1 MPGLNAGIPFVA
13 KKDPIHEI
21 TFMAHDF
28 GHFLVPDL
36 IYTGSLSPLIRKT
49 YILYR
54 MMSEA
59 TTLVF
64 ADMLF
69 VSTLQKSNKYEYN
82 WAKRKIFPLFV
93 ATGLDPFGTN
103 KTKEEFFAAFKLLL
117 QANVDYCLLGDDST
131 YMELIQ
137 KAGIVELQ
145 QEIDSNGKKKMTCD
159 ALRKFKDK
167 YMPFFVEDYKW
178 TSANFEGMRDHAS
191 DYEAWWDI
199 VQPLAKA
206 AGILVHN
213 KNGNIGLET
222 VEEHLEAI
230 GVHSTATIKT
240 KDLIQ
245 LIFARVFNTR
255 IKPIFDRQ
263 NRVTLASASK
273 RRTQSFTRY
282 LLGQSV
288 IFSRYSFVPESKLY
302 IDLVVGRTIRA
313 LQSGNGELS
322 MEHVR
327 NVRSCFAQFVRLLRT
342 KSLITDDDV
351 INYINVCPLFKAT
364 YVFYDENKS
373 FYQSLNEV
381 QAKILN
387 DDDVGKDMKNT
398 NGRKRWMTMIV
409 GFSLMG
415 VGFFS

>member
-1 MPGLNAGIPFVA
+1 
-13 KKDPIHEI
+13 
-21 TFMAHDF
+21 
-28 GHFLVPDL
+28 
-36 IYTGSLSPLIRKT
+36 
-49 YILYR
+49 
-54 MMSEA
+54 
-59 TTLVF
+59 
-64 ADMLF
+64 
-69 VSTLQKSNKYEYN
+69 
-82 WAKRKIFPLFV
+82 
-93 ATGLDPFGTN
+93 
-103 KTKEEFFAAFKLLL
+103 
-117 QANVDYCLLGDDST
+117 
-131 YMELIQ
+131 ME
-137 KAGIVELQ
+137 
-145 QEIDSNGKKKMTCD
+145 
-159 ALRKFKDK
+159 
-167 YMPFFVEDYKW
+167 
-178 TSANFEGMRDHAS
+178 
-191 DYEAWWDI
+191 
-199 VQPLAKA
+199 
-206 AGILVHN
+206 HN

-263 NRVTLASASK
+263 NRITLASASK

-409 GFSLMG
+409 GLSLMG